1 MALSPISCH
10 VMSCH
15 PNSSDPGPPTY
26 TNYTAYNLRHVCMYV
41 CMPRD
46 FNVPP
51 SLPIKSPIPHPPSPN
66 PKKKT
71 DRRRKKKNVH
81 VHEPPCFFPYIH
93 TYISHTYIHI
103 YTQTPKPKP
112 RPPNPTNPQGNSFH
126 SPGRWMEYQ
135 INSPILPLPLPPKH
149 GIVFL
154 FFSNIYLFIFP
165 GVGSLPITSGIG
177 GLGGGG
183 GFLVRS

>member
-46 FNVPP
+46 FNVPT
-51 SLPIKSPIPHPPSPN
+51 SLPPSPSN
-66 PKKKT
+66 PPSLIPQIKKPIEEGKKKT
-71 DRRRKKKNVH
+71 CTCTNPH
-81 VHEPPCFFPYIH
+81 VFSHTYIH

-112 RPPNPTNPQGNSFH
+112 RPPNPTNPQENSFH

-135 INSPILPLPLPPKH
+135 INSPILPPPPPSQNMALS
-149 GIVFL
+149 FY
-154 FFSNIYLFIFP
+154 FFQIYIYLFSPGWVPFP
-165 GVGSLPITSGIG
+165 
-177 GLGGGG
+177 
-183 GFLVRS
+183 

>member
-26 TNYTAYNLRHVCMYV
+26 TNYTAYNLCHVCMYV

-46 FNVPP
+46 FNVPTSLPP
-51 SLPIKSPIPHPPSPN
+51 SLPIKSPIPHPPN
-66 PKKKT
+66 KKT

-93 TYISHTYIHI
+93 TYIHLTYISHTYIHI

-112 RPPNPTNPQGNSFH
+112 RPPNPTNPQENSFH

-135 INSPILPLPLPPKH
+135 INSPILPPPPPSQNMALS
-149 GIVFL
+149 FY
-154 FFSNIYLFIFP
+154 FFQIYIYLFSPGWVPFP
-165 GVGSLPITSGIG
+165 
-177 GLGGGG
+177 
-183 GFLVRS
+183 

>member
-1 MALSPISCH
+1 MVLPHI
-10 VMSCH
+10 MSCH
-15 PNSSDPGPPTY
+15 PNFSDPDPPTY

-81 VHEPPCFFPYIH
+81 VHEPPCFSP
-93 TYISHTYIHI
+93 TYISHTSHIHI
-103 YTQTPKPKP
+103 YIYTHKPP
-112 RPPNPTNPQGNSFH
+112 NPNPDPPNPTNPQENSFH

-135 INSPILPLPLPPKH
+135 INSPILPPPPPSQNMALS
-149 GIVFL
+149 FY
-154 FFSNIYLFIFP
+154 FFQIYIYLFSPGWVPFP
-165 GVGSLPITSGIG
+165 
-177 GLGGGG
+177 
-183 GFLVRS
+183 